1 MSEPRL
7 SKVTITLFW
16 LALLG
21 AWVVLLVTKRWG
33 LGLLPES
40 MVYVQ
45 AAKHFVSGQGLSV
58 FSSAGTL
65 QPMTAYPPLFPF
77 VLSWGW
83 FLGLDPYTWARFLN
97 ASLFGVNIFL
107 AGLLAFTYTR
117 KLYSAVLAACLLLGS
132 VHILETHLVLLSRP
146 LLMAGTL
153 GFFLVLAMFLK
164 NGTRRSF
171 YAAVILAVVAAMT
184 HTIGLLVII
193 SGIVSFYILTPG
205 TRGERVRRAFLFAD
219 FALLPSALW
228 FGWKLINE
236 APSVWRIFHFHWP
249 SLKQIYGSINTV
261 SIWLL
266 PKPMPDLLRWAAL
279 GLVIG
284 VILALV
290 RKLKLDRK
298 SFPASSALALV
309 LFLGIFLLV
318 LLIKAFI
325 VVDTGAI
332 SQFGL
337 TVVWAILL
345 ILLAISWSG
354 LLQQRNL
361 PGRVRQ
367 VIVACLVLFVAL
379 TLARAVRSGAVFYK
393 RGGGYSST
401 VWGKSEV
408 VRNIRALDD
417 VPVYT
422 NDQAAF
428 YYLAG
433 RSSVQLP
440 DSDQETLRFPSRAK
454 VSDDFYRARGLAVIF
469 YPSKENL
476 QALDRIRLDTP
487 LKRFMG
493 DCLAAIYGV
502 TRGNLKQGTCE
513 QGNSEKPCG
522 LR

>member
-21 AWVVLLVTKRWG
+21 AWIVLLVTKRWG

-97 ASLFGVNIFL
+97 AGLFGANIFL
-107 AGLLAFTYTR
+107 AGFLAFTYTR
-117 KLYSAVLAACLLLGS
+117 KLHSAVLASCLLLGS
-132 VHILETHLVLLSRP
+132 VHILETHLMLLSRP
-146 LLMAGTL
+146 VLMAGSL
-153 GFFLVLAMFLK
+153 GFFLALALFLK
-164 NGTRRSF
+164 SGTRRSF

-193 SGIVSFYILTPG
+193 SGVVSFYILTPG
-205 TRGERVRRAFLFAD
+205 TRGERLRRAFLFAG
-219 FALLPSALW
+219 FALLPSAVW
-228 FGWKLINE
+228 FGWKWVNE
-236 APSVWRIFHFHWP
+236 APSVGRIFQLHWP
-249 SLKQIYGSINTV
+249 SLEQVYGSINTV
-261 SIWLL
+261 SIWLM
-266 PKPMPDLLRWAAL
+266 PQPMPDPLRWAVL

-290 RKLKLDRK
+290 RRLKLDRR
-298 SFPASSALALV
+298 SFPASSALAMV
-309 LFLGIFLLV
+309 WFLGIFLVVLV
-318 LLIKAFI
+318 IKAFTA
-325 VVDTGAI
+325 VNVDAI
-332 SQFGL
+332 SHFGL
-337 TVVWAILL
+337 TVVWAVLL
-345 ILLAISWSG
+345 VLLAISWSG
-354 LLQQRNL
+354 LLQQKSL
-361 PGRVRQ
+361 PGRVRL
-367 VIVACLVLFVAL
+367 VIVAGLVLFVAL
-379 TLARAVRSGAVFYK
+379 TLVRAVRSGARFYK
-393 RGGGYSST
+393 RGAGYSSKA
-401 VWGKSEV
+401 WGGSEV
-408 VRNIRALDD
+408 VKNIRALDD

-428 YYLAG
+428 YYLTG

-440 DSDQETLRFPSRAK
+440 LSDQETLRFPSKVR

-469 YPSKENL
+469 HPFQENL
-476 QALDRIRLDTP
+476 QALDRIRLDVP

-493 DCLAAIYGV
+493 DCLAVIYGV
-502 TRGNLKQGTCE
+502 TRGNLKQGVCE
-513 QGNSEKPCG
+513 QGNGEKPCG